1 MTRKHN
7 LDKVSNHIMLETDL
21 SDKDRDKL
29 LDVVEAQINQNNDE
43 QRRKEAKQQSK
54 SSKSLIQMARKS
66 HYQRLISYTPILSGR
81 LILL

>member
-7 LDKVSNHIMLETDL
+7 LDKVSNHIMLETNL
-21 SDKDRDKL
+21 SEKDRDKL

-54 SSKSLIQMARKS
+54 SSKSLIQMARENRIIK
-66 HYQRLISYTPILSGR
+66 G
-81 LILL
+81 

>member
-1 MTRKHN
+1 MARKHN
-7 LDKVSNHIMLETDL
+7 LDKISNHIMLETDL

-54 SSKSLIQMARKS
+54 SSKSLIQMARENRIIK
-66 HYQRLISYTPILSGR
+66 G
-81 LILL
+81 

>member
-29 LDVVEAQINQNNDE
+29 LDVVEAQINQNNNE
-43 QRRKEAKQQSK
+43 QRRIITKITKRCKTYAD
-54 SSKSLIQMARKS
+54 
-66 HYQRLISYTPILSGR
+66 G
-81 LILL
+81 

>member
-1 MTRKHN
+1 MARKHN

-21 SDKDRDKL
+21 SNKDRDKL

-54 SSKSLIQMARKS
+54 SSKSLLQMARENRIIK
-66 HYQRLISYTPILSGR
+66 G
-81 LILL
+81 

>member
-21 SDKDRDKL
+21 SEKDRDKL

-43 QRRKEAKQQSK
+43 QRRNEAKQQSK
-54 SSKSLIQMARKS
+54 SSKSLLQMARENRIIK
-66 HYQRLISYTPILSGR
+66 G
-81 LILL
+81 

>member
-29 LDVVEAQINQNNDE
+29 LDVIEAQINQNNDE
-43 QRRKEAKQQSK
+43 QRRKELSQKSK
-54 SSKSLIQMARKS
+54 RDVSFMQMARENRIIK
-66 HYQRLISYTPILSGR
+66 G
-81 LILL
+81 

>member
-7 LDKVSNHIMLETDL
+7 LDKVSNHIMLETNL
-21 SDKDRDKL
+21 SEKDRDKL

-54 SSKSLIQMARKS
+54 SSKSLIQMARENRIIKD
-66 HYQRLISYTPILSGR
+66 
-81 LILL
+81 

>member
-29 LDVVEAQINQNNDE
+29 LDVVEAQINQNNNE
-43 QRRKEAKQQSK
+43 QRRKELSDKSK
-54 SSKSLIQMARKS
+54 RDVSFMKMARENRIIK
-66 HYQRLISYTPILSGR
+66 G
-81 LILL
+81 

>member
-29 LDVVEAQINQNNDE
+29 LDVVEAQINQNNNE
-43 QRRKEAKQQSK
+43 QRRKELSQKSK
-54 SSKSLIQMARKS
+54 RDVSLMQMARK
-66 HYQRLISYTPILSGR
+66 IALSKVN
-81 LILL
+81 IIHAYP

>member
-29 LDVVEAQINQNNDE
+29 LDVVEAQINQNNEE
-43 QRRKEAKQQSK
+43 QRRKELSQKSK
-54 SSKSLIQMARKS
+54 RDVSFMQMARENRIIK
-66 HYQRLISYTPILSGR
+66 G
-81 LILL
+81 